1 MPDVLLMAYGTP
13 YTPAEILPY
22 YTDIRHGKAPSPELL
37 AELQGRYAA
46 IGKSPLNEI
55 TMAQASR
62 LQARLGGA
70 SRVWVGM
77 KHWWPTIAM
86 AITEMAAAGVKEAIA
101 LVAAPHYSSR
111 SVAEYQEQV
120 NKSLTELNNP
130 FSVRFIESYHD
141 HPAYLAAAAR
151 RVEEA
156 LWYTQNPREAR
167 VIFTAH
173 SIPLRAVQNGD
184 PYPEQLRATAEL
196 VAQSLGPLQYSL
208 AFQSAGRTPE
218 PWLGPDINERIAELA
233 AAGVKECVV
242 AAVGFPADHLEV
254 LYDLDLEAQAKA
266 AQLGV
271 RLVRARSLNAD
282 PDYIEALA
290 QIVEWA

>member
-13 YTPAEILPY
+13 YTPDEILPY
-22 YTDIRHGKAPSPELL
+22 YADIRHGKPPSPELL
-37 AELQGRYAA
+37 AELKGRYAA

-55 TMAQASR
+55 TMAQATR
-62 LQARLGGA
+62 LQARLGGN
-70 SRVWVGM
+70 SRVWLGM
-77 KHWWPTIAM
+77 KHWRPRIAS
-86 AITEMAAAGVKEAIA
+86 AVTEMAAAGVKEAIA

-120 NKSLTELNNP
+120 TKSLAELNHP
-130 FSVRFIESYHD
+130 FSVRFVESYHD
-141 HPAYLAAAAR
+141 YPAYLAAAAR

-156 LWYTQNPREAR
+156 LWYTQNPKEAR

-184 PYPEQLRATAEL
+184 PYPEQLATTARL
-196 VAQSLGPLQYSL
+196 LAQSLGLEQYNL

-218 PWLGPDINERIAELA
+218 PWLGPDINDRIAELA
-233 AAGVKECVV
+233 KSGVKECVV

-266 AQLGV
+266 TQLGV
-271 RLVRARSLNAD
+271 RLVRAKSLNAD

-290 QIVEWA
+290 QIVESA